1 MRRMLPK
8 TDGRE
13 LPLFAPERWGIT
25 SWVSAIKA
33 ADNFHA
39 NTHSGREFGD
49 TLNRVKFRFSKANC
63 CGSDHVVHLL
73 GFTRADNCAGHGRM
87 AQGPGDRDRAWE
99 TVVALADRA

>member
-1 MRRMLPK
+1 MLPK
-8 TDGRE
+8 TDGRD

-63 CGSDHVVHLL
+63 RGSQSGLGRRFRIRFGRHPCGEPTAV
-73 GFTRADNCAGHGRM
+73 GA
-87 AQGPGDRDRAWE
+87 
-99 TVVALADRA
+99 TVPS